1 MTATLKNKFQRRM
14 SLEKYIIK
22 GGKPLKGE
30 VVISGAKNAAVAILP
45 ATVLAND
52 VCVLE
57 NVPDISD
64 IRTEIEILKEMGAK
78 VKRISPSVL
87 EIDTSTLDSQT
98 VPLDLGI
105 KMRASYYFLGSLLSR
120 YGSAS
125 VPMPG
130 GCDLGARPIDQ
141 HLKAFSA
148 LGASNDLDYAMINV
162 STDDLQGA
170 HIFFDTISVGATI
183 NAMLAAAMAEG
194 TTVLENVA
202 KEPHIVDVANFLNTM
217 GADVRGAGT
226 DVIKIHGVKSM
237 HGATYSIVPDQ
248 IEAGTFMV
256 AAAATRGDILVKN
269 VIPKHLET
277 ITGKLKA
284 VGANVEEF
292 DDSIRV
298 TGAPVYE
305 NTNIKTMPH
314 PGFPT
319 DLQPVMG
326 VLLCLAQGT
335 SIVTEGIWDSRFKYC
350 DELNKMGANI
360 KVEGRVAVFEGVECL
375 RPAPVKATDLRAG
388 AALIVA
394 ALCADGQ
401 SEVSEIAHVERG
413 YVDMVKKIRAL
424 GGDIVKVD
432 IPESGVLK
440 KAY

>member
-1 MTATLKNKFQRRM
+1 M
-14 SLEKYIIK
+14 EKYVIT

-64 IRTEIEILKEMGAK
+64 IRKEIEILRQMGAK
-78 VKRISPSVL
+78 VERIRPSVL
-87 EIDTSTLDSQT
+87 EVDTSTIDT
-98 VPLDLGI
+98 TEVPLELGI

-120 YGSAS
+120 FGDAS

-141 HLKAFSA
+141 HLKAFTA
-148 LGASNDLDYAMINV
+148 FGASNSLDYAMINV
-162 STDDLQGA
+162 KTDDLCGA
-170 HIFFDTISVGATI
+170 HVFFDTISVGATI
-183 NAMLAAAMAEG
+183 NAMLAAVMAKG
-194 TTVLENVA
+194 NTILENVA

-217 GADVRGAGT
+217 GADIRGAGT
-226 DVIKIHGVKSM
+226 DVIKIRGVEKM
-237 HGATYSIVPDQ
+237 HGCNYTVIPDQ

-256 AAAATRGDILVKN
+256 AAAATRGDILIKN
-269 VIPKHLET
+269 VIPKHLEP
-277 ITGKLKA
+277 ITSKLK
-284 VGANVEEF
+284 VIGAQIEEF
-292 DDSIRV
+292 DDAIHV
-298 TGAPVYE
+298 VGAAEYE

-326 VLLCLAQGT
+326 VLLCLAKGT
-335 SIVTEGIWDSRFKYC
+335 SIITEGIWDSRFKYC

-360 KVEGRVAVFEGVECL
+360 QVEGRVAVFEGVERL
-375 RPAPVKATDLRAG
+375 RCAPVKATDLRAG
-388 AALIVA
+388 AALVVA

-401 SEVSEIAHVERG
+401 SEVDEISHVERG
-413 YVDMVKKIRAL
+413 YVDIVKKIKAL
-424 GGDIVKVD
+424 GGTIQKLD
-432 IPESGVLK
+432 IPDEEVLK

>member
-1 MTATLKNKFQRRM
+1 M
-14 SLEKYIIK
+14 EKYIIT

-30 VVISGAKNAAVAILP
+30 VIISGAKNAAVALLP

-64 IRTEIEILKEMGAK
+64 IRKEIEILKQMGAR
-78 VKRISPSVL
+78 VNRLSSSVL
-87 EIDTSTLDSQT
+87 EIDTSTIDT
-98 VPLDLGI
+98 TEVPLELGI
-105 KMRASYYFLGSLLSR
+105 KFRASYYFIGSLLSR
-120 YGSAS
+120 FGDAN

-141 HLKAFSA
+141 HLKAFTA
-148 LGASNDLDYAMINV
+148 LGASNSMEYAMINV
-162 STDDLQGA
+162 KSDNLQGA
-170 HIFFDTISVGATI
+170 HIFFDTVSVGATI
-183 NAMLAAAMAEG
+183 NAMLAAVMANG

-226 DVIKIHGVKSM
+226 DVIKIRGVSRM
-237 HGATYSIVPDQ
+237 HGATYTVIPDQ

-256 AAAATRGDILVKN
+256 AAAATHGDIMVKN
-269 VIPKHLET
+269 VTPEHLEA
-277 ITGKLKA
+277 ITSKLRATGA
-284 VGANVEEF
+284 VVEEF
-292 DDSIRV
+292 DEAVHVI
-298 TGAPVYE
+298 GAAEYR

-326 VLLCLAQGT
+326 VLLCLAKGT
-335 SIVTEGIWDSRFKYC
+335 SIVTESIWDSRFRYC

-360 KVEGRVAVFEGVECL
+360 KVEGRVAVFEGVEKL

-388 AALIVA
+388 AAMIIA
-394 ALCADGQ
+394 ALCAEGQ
-401 SEVSEIAHVERG
+401 SEITEIQHVERG
-413 YVDMVKKIRAL
+413 YVDIVKKIRAL
-424 GGDIVKVD
+424 GGDICKVD
-432 IPESGVLK
+432 VPEGEILK

>member
-1 MTATLKNKFQRRM
+1 M
-14 SLEKYIIK
+14 EKYIIT

-30 VVISGAKNAAVAILP
+30 VIISGAKNAAVALLP

-64 IRTEIEILKEMGAK
+64 IRKEIEILKQMGAR
-78 VKRISPSVL
+78 VNRLSPSVL
-87 EIDTSTLDSQT
+87 EIDTSTIDT
-98 VPLDLGI
+98 TEVPLELGI
-105 KMRASYYFLGSLLSR
+105 KFRASYYFIGSLLSR
-120 YGSAS
+120 FGDAN

-141 HLKAFSA
+141 HLKAFTA
-148 LGASNDLDYAMINV
+148 LGASNSMEYAMINV
-162 STDDLQGA
+162 KSDNLQGA
-170 HIFFDTISVGATI
+170 HIFFDTVSVGATI
-183 NAMLAAAMAEG
+183 NAMLAAVMANG

-226 DVIKIHGVKSM
+226 DVIKIRGVSRM
-237 HGATYSIVPDQ
+237 HGATYTVIPDQ

-256 AAAATRGDILVKN
+256 AAAATHGDIMVKN
-269 VIPKHLET
+269 VTPEHLEA
-277 ITGKLKA
+277 ITSKLRATGA
-284 VGANVEEF
+284 VVEEF
-292 DDSIRV
+292 DEAVHVI
-298 TGAPVYE
+298 GAAEYR

-326 VLLCLAQGT
+326 VLLCLAKGT
-335 SIVTEGIWDSRFKYC
+335 SIVTESIWDSRFRYC

-360 KVEGRVAVFEGVECL
+360 KVEGRVAVFEGVEKL

-388 AALIVA
+388 AAMIIA
-394 ALCADGQ
+394 ALCAEGQ
-401 SEVSEIAHVERG
+401 SEITEIQHVERG
-413 YVDMVKKIRAL
+413 YVDIVKKIRAL
-424 GGDIVKVD
+424 GGDICKVD
-432 IPESGVLK
+432 VPEGEILK